1 MLGGAAGLALGIVFT
16 WGIMNV
22 MLMDMTLTPSM
33 VMVAVLSAAVV
44 GFFFGMYPAVKASR
58 LDPVEALQVE
68 AMHFTRSITDGETS
82 PSDGQAGL
90 RVVKILEAATRSLH
104 ERGRPV
110 KLGWK
115 GRGD

>member
-1 MLGGAAGLALGIVFT
+1 MIVYDDLEPSEKVKVYEKGIT
-16 WGIMNV
+16 INGDRETAYQQRIGYRTG
-22 MLMDMTLTPSM
+22 DMWAPK
-33 VMVAVLSAAVV
+33 V
-44 GFFFGMYPAVKASR
+44 
-58 LDPVEALQVE
+58 DPVEALQVE